1 MCKLKF
7 HLVAFEGLH
16 DDHYCMM
23 LDFVVKSY
31 TFLIQCVKELTGR
44 WTQNAEAD
52 TGIDSLKVFNT
63 VQSRYTSKLTA
74 QGGSTQS
81 TGKTQ
86 ELDN

>member
-1 MCKLKF
+1 MVYL
-7 HLVAFEGLH
+7 AEENQNIW
-16 DDHYCMM
+16 
-23 LDFVVKSY
+23 SY
-31 TFLIQCVKELTGR
+31 MVSVRELTGR

-52 TGIDSLKVFNT
+52 TGIDSLK

-86 ELDN
+86 KLDN